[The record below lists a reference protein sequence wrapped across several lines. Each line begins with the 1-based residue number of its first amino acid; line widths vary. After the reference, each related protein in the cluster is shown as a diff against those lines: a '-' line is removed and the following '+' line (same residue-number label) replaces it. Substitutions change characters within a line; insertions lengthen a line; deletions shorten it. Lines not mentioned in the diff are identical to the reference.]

1 MSLDNSLAVI
11 DALMAEPKTIGQIVE
26 QTGLAVDVVGTLIR
40 KLRDRHRVEFHAYAA
55 KPKRGIRPTVW
66 RWVA

>member
-11 DALMAEPKTIGQIVE
+11 DALMAEPKTIGQLVE

-40 KLRDRHRVEFHAYAA
+40 KLRERKRVEFHCFAP